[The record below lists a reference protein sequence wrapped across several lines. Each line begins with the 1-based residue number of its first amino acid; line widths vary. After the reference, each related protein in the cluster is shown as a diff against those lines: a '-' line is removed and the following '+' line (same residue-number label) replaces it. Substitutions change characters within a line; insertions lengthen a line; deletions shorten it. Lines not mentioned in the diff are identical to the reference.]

1 MTEITK
7 NNLDFLK
14 KLSKNNNR
22 DWFQKNKDWYTE
34 SQKNMIAFSDKVL
47 ADLNKIDELETE
59 TGKKALYRI
68 YRDVRFSKDKSPY
81 KVHWGMIYKRLG
93 AERRGS
99 YYIHIKPGEMM
110 IGGGFYKPEPKDLK
124 LIRAQIAQEPK
135 RFRKILGSKKFK
147 ETFVE
152 LQGEQVK
159 TAPKGYDK
167 DHPAIDLLKFKSLYV
182 FKNFTDKEAL
192 AKDFHKEVNKCFKTI
207 RPYFDYMTEI
217 LTHDLN
223 GESLLK

>member
-1 MTEITK
+1 MAAITK
-7 NNLDFLK
+7 RNLDFLK

-22 DWFQKNKDWYTE
+22 DWFQDNKDWYTE
-34 SQKNMIAFSDKVL
+34 SHENMIAFSDKVL
-47 ADLNKIDELETE
+47 NGLCKMDELVTE
-59 TGKKALYRI
+59 TGKKAIYRI

-81 KVHWGMIYKRLG
+81 KTHWGMIYKRLG

-135 RFRKILGSKKFK
+135 RFRKVLNAKKFK
-147 ETFVE
+147 DTFGE
-152 LQGEQVK
+152 LRGEQVK

-167 DHPAIDLLKFKSLYV
+167 EHPAIDLLKFKSFYV
-182 FKNFTDKEAL
+182 FKDFTDKQAL
-192 AKDFHKEVNKCFKTI
+192 DKDFHKEAIKCFKNI